1 MRALVIQ
8 HDDDG
13 PAGHVGDWLQE
24 RGAEQDLY
32 RIGDDDRD
40 RYPRDYDLIVS
51 LGSEHTA
58 YDDSIPWLGTERR
71 LLAEAAAAD
80 VAVLGI
86 CFGAQLLARA
96 LGGEAM
102 RAAQP
107 EIGWVSID
115 SREPSL
121 VQAGP
126 WMQWHYDTF
135 TLPPGAVQLAAS
147 PVGPQAFTLGRS
159 LGVQFHPEVTPE
171 IVASWVDAGRAQLA
185 RAGLDPDR
193 VMAETR
199 GLADENRLRAWQLLD
214 TFMDRVAGVGAA

>member
-1 MRALVIQ
+1 LRALVIQ

-13 PAGHVGDWLQE
+13 PAGHVSDWLQE
-24 RGAEQDLY
+24 RGAEQDVY
-32 RIGDDDRD
+32 RIGEPERERD
-40 RYPRDYDLIVS
+40 PRDYDLIVS

-58 YDDSIPWLGTERR
+58 YDDAIPWLGLERR

-102 RAAQP
+102 RAARP
-107 EIGWVSID
+107 EIGWVRID
-115 SREPSL
+115 TRAPSL
-121 VQAGP
+121 VEAGP

-135 TLPPGAVQLAAS
+135 TLPAGAVQLAAS
-147 PVGPQAFTLGRS
+147 PAGPQAFALGRS
-159 LGVQFHPEVTPE
+159 LGLQFHPEVTPE

-185 RAGLDPDR
+185 RAGCDPDR
-193 VMAETR
+193 LMAQTR
-199 GLADENRLRAWQLLD
+199 ELADENRLRAWQLLD
-214 TFMDRVAGVGAA
+214 AFTDRVARVGAA

>member
-13 PAGHVGDWLQE
+13 PAGHVGDWLE
-24 RGAEQDLY
+24 ARGVEQDLY
-32 RIGDDDRD
+32 RIGEDDRARD
-40 RYPRDYDLIVS
+40 PRDYDLIVS

-58 YDDSIPWLGTERR
+58 YDDAIPWLGLERR
-71 LLAEAAAAD
+71 LLADAAAAD

-86 CFGAQLLARA
+86 CFGGQLLARA

-102 RAAQP
+102 RAAHA
-107 EIGWVSID
+107 EIGWVAIQT
-115 SREPSL
+115 REPSL
-121 VQAGP
+121 LDAGP

-135 TLPPGAVQLAAS
+135 TLPPGATRLAES
-147 PVGPQAFTLGRS
+147 PAGPQAFTLGRS
-159 LGVQFHPEVTPE
+159 LGLQFHPEVTPE
-171 IVASWVDAGRAQLA
+171 IVASWVRAGRDQLA

-199 GLADENRLRAWQLLD
+199 GLADENRTRAWQLLD
-214 TFMDRVAGVGAA
+214 TFMNRVAGVGAA

>member
-8 HDDDG
+8 HDEDG
-13 PAGHVGDWLQE
+13 PAGHVGDWLDA

-32 RIGDDDRD
+32 RIVSDHRERSPG
-40 RYPRDYDLIVS
+40 DYDLIVS

-58 YDDSIPWLGTERR
+58 YDDTIPWLGLERR

-80 VAVLGI
+80 LAVLGI

-96 LGGEAM
+96 LGGDAM

-107 EIGWVSID
+107 EIGWVRID
-115 SREPSL
+115 TREPSRL
-121 VQAGP
+121 EPGP

-135 TLPPGAVQLAAS
+135 SLPPGAALLAES
-147 PVGPQAFTLGRS
+147 PAGPQAFTLGRS
-159 LGVQFHPEVTPE
+159 LGLQFHPEVTPE
-171 IVASWVDAGRAQLA
+171 IVGSWVEAGRAQLA

-199 GLADENRLRAWQLLD
+199 GLADENRVRARQLFD

>member
-13 PAGHVGDWLQE
+13 PAGHVGDWLE
-24 RGAEQDLY
+24 ARGAEQDLY
-32 RIGDDDRD
+32 RIGHDDRA
-40 RYPRDYDLIVS
+40 RDPHDYELIVS

-58 YDDSIPWLGTERR
+58 YDDSIPWLGLERR

-86 CFGAQLLARA
+86 CFGSQLLARA

-102 RAAQP
+102 RAARA
-107 EIGWVSID
+107 EIGWVEID
-115 SREPSL
+115 TREPSL
-121 VQAGP
+121 VGAGP

-135 TLPPGAVQLAAS
+135 TLPPSATRLAES
-147 PVGPQAFTLGRS
+147 PAGPQAFTLGRS
-159 LGVQFHPEVTPE
+159 LGLQFHPEVTPD
-171 IVASWVDAGRAQLA
+171 IVESWVDAGRDQLA

-193 VMAETR
+193 VLAETHS
-199 GLADENRLRAWQLLD
+199 LADENRERAWGLLD
-214 TFMDRVAGVGAA
+214 AWVGRVAAIA